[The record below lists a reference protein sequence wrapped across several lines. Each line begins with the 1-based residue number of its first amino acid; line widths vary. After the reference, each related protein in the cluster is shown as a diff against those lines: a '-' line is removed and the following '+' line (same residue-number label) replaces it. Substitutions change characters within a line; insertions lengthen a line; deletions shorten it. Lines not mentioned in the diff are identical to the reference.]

1 MTAAVGTELGGEQS
15 RRARPGPLIAH
26 VVTTFIGA
34 GFFLGSFRYDLYRA
48 EEQIGPAFLPRYA
61 SVLLVVLG
69 LLLVVQEI
77 RGRSELS
84 GDSGV
89 EEARSITRPM
99 IIKLLTVFGLITG
112 ALLLVPLLG
121 LILSLML
128 LVSVLTI
135 GVERMP
141 AVPSLLITAAAGAVA
156 YLVFIV
162 TLRVPLP
169 MGVLEGIL

>member
-1 MTAAVGTELGGEQS
+1 MTAAVGTELGVEQS

-61 SVLLVVLG
+61 SVLLVV
-69 LLLVVQEI
+69 QEI

-99 IIKLLTVFGLITG
+99 IIKLVTVFGLITG

-128 LVSVLTI
+128 LVAALTI
-135 GVERMP
+135 GVEKMP

>member
-1 MTAAVGTELGGEQS
+1 MTAAVGTELGVEQS

-69 LLLVVQEI
+69 
-77 RGRSELS
+77 
-84 GDSGV
+84 
-89 EEARSITRPM
+89 
-99 IIKLLTVFGLITG
+99 
-112 ALLLVPLLG
+112 LLLVPLLG

>member
-1 MTAAVGTELGGEQS
+1 M
-15 RRARPGPLIAH
+15 
-26 VVTTFIGA
+26 
-34 GFFLGSFRYDLYRA
+34 
-48 EEQIGPAFLPRYA
+48 
-61 SVLLVVLG
+61 
-69 LLLVVQEI
+69 
-77 RGRSELS
+77 
-84 GDSGV
+84 
-89 EEARSITRPM
+89 
-99 IIKLLTVFGLITG
+99 
-112 ALLLVPLLG
+112 PLLG

-128 LVSVLTI
+128 LVSALTI